1 MILKEA
7 TVSDKKWQLQEAN
20 NKLSQVAEE
29 AVAYGPQVITKRGE
43 DAVVVISKAEYDR
56 ITRPQTSL
64 VDFLRGSP
72 LTGSQLDCARD
83 SDPGRHVAL

>member
-1 MILKEA
+1 M
-7 TVSDKKWQLQEAN
+7 SDRKWQLQEAK

-29 AVAYGPQVITKRGE
+29 AITYGPQVITKRGE

-72 LTGSQLDCARD
+72 LAGSQLDCTRD
-83 SDPGRHVAL
+83 SDPGRQVAL